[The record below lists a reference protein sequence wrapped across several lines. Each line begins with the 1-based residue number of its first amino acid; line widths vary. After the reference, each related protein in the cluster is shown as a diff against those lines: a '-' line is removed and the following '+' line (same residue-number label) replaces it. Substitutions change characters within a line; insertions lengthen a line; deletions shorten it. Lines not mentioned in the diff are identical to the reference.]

1 MFNESPRE
9 IARFIAGE
17 RSPVNKPR
25 SVGTTKTTAD
35 RLRRFRRDFHAARR
49 LENAGDA
56 FGDAIRSA
64 LIGTVDTSTDPDLD
78 REIRTEKRRIAFDK
92 RIRSVRPDDAWIDP
106 CVDATDDAVD
116 LEDLARRT
124 QRARRVRV
132 VLNAWNAIRLSR
144 GLDHALQVAA
154 CVSGFQSGTGLEIR
168 AWIVPILECA
178 HSFAD
183 LRTRGD
189 GPPVSVRNR
198 KGNVYTDRP
207 RRFDSPRAFA
217 PAIASPV
224 NRDKREISPAAK
236 RGEIGGT
243 VKSPHV
249 VASREAIHAIRSAYV
264 APIVRENRNVSH
276 KGYADRL
283 APSTY
288 AEFRRIRARR
298 LFTISS
304 RENTDRIVARTHD
317 PIDMGDTLSQSP
329 APETRGTRSPV

>member
-35 RLRRFRRDFHAARR
+35 RLRRFRRDFHAARQ

-106 CVDATDDAVD
+106 CVDAMGDAVD

-124 QRARRVRV
+124 QRARRARV
-132 VLNAWNAIRLSR
+132 VLSAWNTIRLSR
-144 GLDHALQVAA
+144 GLDYALHVAA
-154 CVSGFQSGTGLEIR
+154 CVNGFQSKIGLEIR
-168 AWIVPILECA
+168 AWIVPLLECA
-178 HSFAD
+178 HAFAD

-189 GPPVSVRNR
+189 GPPVTVRNR

-207 RRFDSPRAFA
+207 RRFDAPRAFA
-217 PAIASPV
+217 PAIASPI
-224 NRDKREISPAAK
+224 NREKREISPAAM

-243 VKSPHV
+243 AKSPRA
-249 VASREAIHAIRSAYV
+249 VASRAAIEAIRSAYTDHAFPHVYDLARLTREHARAV
-264 APIVRENRNVSH
+264 AVE
-276 KGYADRL
+276 
-283 APSTY
+283 T
-288 AEFRRIRARR
+288 ERRRARR
-298 LFTISS
+298 HFAIFG
-304 RENTDRIVARTHD
+304 RGNTDRIVARTHD
-317 PIDMGDTLSQSP
+317 PVDMGDTLSRSP
-329 APETRGTRSPV
+329 ARETRGTHSPA